1 MPRRHALSRHIQA
14 RATDSSRPAWVV
26 WSLALAPKH
35 TPAVGGNV
43 CEDAEQELAS
53 VAWLK
58 GGRDDDVAA
67 LRQLCPQENTPRIDV
82 DGAGGLMLQAVHPV
96 LAVLFHLCGDRRWRK
111 RPASESIPSRSGYH
125 ERISRIHRQK
135 IPGTCKSMRTRL
147 G

>member
-1 MPRRHALSRHIQA
+1 MGCTVTS
-14 RATDSSRPAWVV
+14 
-26 WSLALAPKH
+26 PKH

-43 CEDAEQELAS
+43 CEDTEQELAS